1 MLPIKIVLGIIFFM
15 KKFIFL
21 LLLFFCMLHS
31 ISQKSYLKLKVFYAL
46 AGTPRELKSGMED
59 AGLDQ
64 SATVGAVVTYPRSS
78 RYPSVVLEGGKFINE
93 KKSISVLA
101 GLQEAGW
108 VKGYNGMQGIRIDYD
123 NWIINPKLNFHR
135 SAAILGVGPSALLLQ
150 YKKDKHDFGEKYSQT
165 KLLPGISL
173 SAETVSKKSKGF
185 RIGVFTSLNLHPTFE
200 IESVKVESNGTVFDF
215 QSDLNPSAL
224 DLGLRFQF

>member
-1 MLPIKIVLGIIFFM
+1 M
-15 KKFIFL
+15 KKCVLL
-21 LLLFFCMLHS
+21 LLLFFSMLYS
-31 ISQKSYLKLKVFYAL
+31 TSQKSYLKLKVFYAL

-59 AGLDQ
+59 AGLNQ
-64 SATVGAVVTYPRSS
+64 PATVAVVVTYPRSS
-78 RYPSVVLEGGKFINE
+78 RYPSLVVEWGKFING

-108 VKGYNGMQGIRIDYD
+108 VKGYNGMDGIRIDYA

-150 YKKDKHDFGEKYSQT
+150 YKKSKHDFGEKYSQS

-173 SAETVSKKSKGF
+173 SAESVSKKLKGF
-185 RIGVFTSLNLHPTFE
+185 RMGVFTSLNLYPTFE
-200 IESVKVESNGTVFDF
+200 IEPVKVENNVTSFNF

-224 DLGLRFQF
+224 NLGLHFQF